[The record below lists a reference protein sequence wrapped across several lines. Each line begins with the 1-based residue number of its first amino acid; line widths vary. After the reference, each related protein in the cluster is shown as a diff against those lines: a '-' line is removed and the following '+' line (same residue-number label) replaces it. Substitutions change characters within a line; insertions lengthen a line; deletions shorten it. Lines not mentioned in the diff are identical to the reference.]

1 MPDQPL
7 FVSAPPEISVHP
19 PRRYRPR
26 ATLIILALNFLIF
39 FLMTL
44 ADASAHPPLRTFLLR
59 TMTGYSADL
68 NLLLSFGASSEPLL
82 RQGEYWRVVMPMFLH
97 IGLLHLLING
107 YALLI
112 LGLLLEGVYGFG
124 RFVFIYVAAGIGS
137 SLLSMTFSGKISAGA
152 SGAILGIAGAML
164 VTGYLHREAVPPRW
178 GRIFGRGIIPSIV
191 LTLLFGLVLRQWIDN
206 WGHLGGLVT
215 GILLALV
222 IPPPRREA
230 VGGES
235 IEQSLAAAVI
245 PVAVVVL
252 AMVAAA
258 QNYPASR
265 QALRLLEEG
274 ERLRSAQQID
284 QAVAKFREAARLAPH
299 DERPHEGLGVIC
311 LEQKR
316 TPEAI
321 QEYEQALRLNPASP
335 RALLGLAVALERQ
348 GELVKARQLF
358 EAVLGRNPATPEGNE
373 LLADVCL
380 EQKLYP
386 EAVRHYQEALRL
398 SPDMAVAHNNLA
410 WLLATSEDPHFRDP
424 KQALEHA
431 RSAVELSKW
440 KEATFID
447 TLAEALYAS
456 GNFQEAVRVQ
466 TKALV
471 LDPHNRE
478 YQDHMARYRKAAGG

>member
-1 MPDQPL
+1 
-7 FVSAPPEISVHP
+7 
-19 PRRYRPR
+19 
-26 ATLIILALNFLIF
+26 
-39 FLMTL
+39 
-44 ADASAHPPLRTFLLR
+44 
-59 TMTGYSADL
+59 
-68 NLLLSFGASSEPLL
+68 
-82 RQGEYWRVVMPMFLH
+82 MPMFLH
-97 IGLLHLLING
+97 IGLLHLLINS

-178 GRIFGRGIIPSIV
+178 GRIFGAGIIPGIV

-206 WGHLGGLVT
+206 WGHLGGLGT
-215 GILLALV
+215 GVLLALV
-222 IPPPRREA
+222 VPPPKREA
-230 VGGES
+230 EGGES
-235 IEQSLAAAVI
+235 LDQSLAAAVI
-245 PVAVVVL
+245 PVAVVIL

-265 QALRLLEEG
+265 QTLRLLLEG
-274 ERLRSAQQID
+274 ERLRSAGQID

-299 DERPHEGLGVIC
+299 DERPHEGLGVIY

-316 TPEAI
+316 TLDAI
-321 QEYEQALRLNPASP
+321 QEYEQALRLNPGSP
-335 RALLGLAVALERQ
+335 RAQLGLGVALERQ
-348 GELVKARQLF
+348 GELVKARRLF
-358 EAVLGRNPATPEGNE
+358 EAVLGRNPGTAEGNE
-373 LLADVCL
+373 LLADLCL

-386 EAVRHYQEALRL
+386 EAVRHYQDALRL

-431 RSAVELSKW
+431 HRAVELSKW

-447 TLAEALYAS
+447 TLAEALYAN

-471 LDPHNRE
+471 LDPQNRE
-478 YQDHMARYRKAAGG
+478 YQDHMARYRKAAGV